1 MAKEP
6 DESPEE
12 DRPARRRFPALAVA
26 WLVVLLSFG
35 GVVGWLWW
43 EAHNEAQ
50 QQAEAAPE
58 GGPPQDQPADAVSD
72 ESVLPATAD
81 SGKEADG
88 PAESEPAVPPIEQAA
103 EPAAPQEEPKD
114 TAESAPQPAPPP
126 ATAPASEATAQ
137 ADAVTARLSLPP
149 IPAPDPGKPD
159 PTVTLPPVPDPALVV
174 ETEKG
179 PLPVIGPD
187 GRRPWQAYARPF
199 HAPTKAPRIAL
210 IIGDMG
216 LSAPAT
222 NAAIQQLPGAVT
234 LAFAPYAN
242 DLQDWIGK
250 SRAAGHEVML
260 QLPMEPYDFP
270 ANDPGPHALLTTLSP
285 GANLERLEW
294 LLGRFTGYV
303 GVTNYMGSKF
313 TASAKDVRPV
323 MEALRARGLM
333 FVDARSSTRSVAG
346 SIARDIGIPLAF
358 NNHVIDREASRN
370 AIDAQLAELER
381 IALEGG
387 TAVGIGYPY
396 PVTLERV
403 ARWAATLPQKG
414 IHLAPAS
421 ATVDRQSP

>member
-1 MAKEP
+1 MAKQP

-12 DRPARRRFPALAVA
+12 DRPTRRRFPALAVA
-26 WLVVLLSFG
+26 WLVVVLSFG

-43 EAHNEAQ
+43 EANSEAQQ
-50 QQAEAAPE
+50 QQAEADPETARPDANDSAANDKADDAAPVDSAHAE
-58 GGPPQDQPADAVSD
+58 AAHTDDDAAPVTA
-72 ESVLPATAD
+72 SVEPKETAD
-81 SGKEADG
+81 SQAPSPG
-88 PAESEPAVPPIEQAA
+88 PAKPP
-103 EPAAPQEEPKD
+103 
-114 TAESAPQPAPPP
+114 
-126 ATAPASEATAQ
+126 EATAQ
-137 ADAVTARLSLPP
+137 ADGVTARLTLLPTP
-149 IPAPDPGKPD
+149 HEGKPD
-159 PTVTLPPVPDPALVV
+159 PTVNLPPVPDPALVV

-199 HAPTKAPRIAL
+199 RAPAKAPRIAL

-346 SIARDIGIPLAF
+346 SIARDIGIPLSF

-396 PVTLERV
+396 PVTIERV
-403 ARWAATLPQKG
+403 ARWAASLPQRG

-421 ATVDRQSP
+421 ATVDRQNP